1 MAKSLGGNEQPAR
14 ETAICRDHKAA
25 EQHNAKSSR
34 LNFMAAQSALGT
46 DNSTVQRR
54 TKCGL

>member
-1 MAKSLGGNEQPAR
+1 
-14 ETAICRDHKAA
+14 
-25 EQHNAKSSR
+25 
-34 LNFMAAQSALGT
+34 MAAQSALGT